1 MHLDRLGFNNC
12 LTPKSCRS
20 IDMTAEISFLFEDM
34 MIFKLSPE
42 IMRDL
47 MTVKFVESSK
57 IN

>member
-1 MHLDRLGFNNC
+1 
-12 LTPKSCRS
+12 
-20 IDMTAEISFLFEDM
+20 MTAEISFLFEDM